1 MAKNPVIFGAFQKD
15 PGFTAYAATL
25 SEFAWRDQL
34 VGITSR
40 GYVEVTGENVTAR
53 WMSGPMAC
61 KATQP
66 VCSEA
71 AELCKRN
78 GVACTSH
85 VDPTGLEGSR

>member
-1 MAKNPVIFGAFQKD
+1 
-15 PGFTAYAATL
+15 
-25 SEFAWRDQL
+25 
-34 VGITSR
+34 
-40 GYVEVTGENVTAR
+40 
-53 WMSGPMAC
+53 MSGPMAC